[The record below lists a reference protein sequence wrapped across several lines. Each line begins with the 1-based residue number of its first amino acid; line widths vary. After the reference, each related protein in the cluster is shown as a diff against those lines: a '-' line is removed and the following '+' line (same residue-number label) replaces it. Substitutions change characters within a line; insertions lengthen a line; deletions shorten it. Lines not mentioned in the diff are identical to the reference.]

1 MAGLG
6 WKEVVIVIVVAIVII
21 GVVKLRN
28 RTSSM
33 RSGDLLD
40 LARFRVMDEPG
51 HLGVIR
57 NKR

>member
-28 RTSSM
+28 RTS
-33 RSGDLLD
+33 
-40 LARFRVMDEPG
+40 
-51 HLGVIR
+51 
-57 NKR
+57 

>member
-28 RTSSM
+28 RT
-33 RSGDLLD
+33 G
-40 LARFRVMDEPG
+40 
-51 HLGVIR
+51 
-57 NKR
+57 